1 METCLFCLESTSL
14 ATNPLLSMNFSK
26 YPDVCSCRIYSH
38 FDCWMIYYLKKG
50 YFECPICHT
59 KCDQRESTSDPNI
72 IVSTENVL
80 VQITAPTPRIQ
91 FRRPV
96 PSPVRDHSYELSL
109 RRVTLCFLFG
119 CVSCTVLFLICLFVP
134 IFIYLKN

>member
-1 METCLFCLESTSL
+1 METCLFCLEPTTQL
-14 ATNPLLSMNFSK
+14 NNPLLGINFSK

-59 KCDQRESTSDPNI
+59 KCDQRESSSDQNI

-80 VQITAPTPRIQ
+80 VQITAPTPQIQ
-91 FRRPV
+91 IRRPV
-96 PSPVRDHSYELSL
+96 PSLIRDHSSELVL

-119 CVSCTVLFLICLFVP
+119 CFSCTVLVLICLFVP
-134 IFIYLKN
+134 VFIFLKR